1 MKLSLLI
8 FLFLISCSPYLFDIN
23 RNGNEIINGKIT
35 GNFRNFRQINDNSF
49 VLTDSLIIDLKA
61 FNVTNY
67 KAKFLVRFLENNIL
81 KLSLRTTLFDYLKG
95 KEGISIYINNN
106 KFKILE
112 NSQLI
117 KEGKF
122 DINNS
127 SIIFDIINFG
137 EKLNIKL
144 NCTDINFENIKLPNT
159 EFIIFETNMNSKIEV
174 SGVNYVNLKK
184 NL

>member
-1 MKLSLLI
+1 MKLSYLI
-8 FLFLISCSPYLFDIN
+8 FLFFISCSPYLFDIN

-67 KAKFLVRFLENNIL
+67 KVKFLVRFLENNNL
-81 KLSLRTTLFDYLKG
+81 KLSLRTTLFDYLNG
-95 KEGISIYINNN
+95 KKGISIYINNN

-117 KEGKF
+117 KEGNF
-122 DINNS
+122 DFNNS

-174 SGVNYVNLKK
+174 GGINYVNLKK